1 MKRLKAKKE
10 KEQAIDKAS
19 KMLLKMGPVPHK
31 RPKKPT
37 KEELNKRFK
46 LVVDPKGNPFIKEVN
61 D

>member
-1 MKRLKAKKE
+1 MSKKAEWNKL
-10 KEQAIDKAS
+10 DKAVMS
-19 KMLLKMGPVPHK
+19 FLNTSAVPHK

-46 LVVDPKGNPFIKEVN
+46 LVIDSKGNPTIKEVN

>member
-1 MKRLKAKKE
+1 MSKKAEWDKL
-10 KEQAIDKAS
+10 DKAVMS
-19 KMLLKMGPVPHK
+19 FLNTSAVPHK

-46 LVVDPKGNPFIKEVN
+46 LVIDSKGKPTIKEVN